1 MVIKNLEMKKIMD
14 QYLIDN
20 PNFTKSSN
28 EYIKFYR
35 DTHYKLNKEKLKNY
49 QKDYRL
55 NIKSNFDSKVH
66 LPEKEFLIELNKFI
80 YILKLKEMVTL
91 TELLKIVVYWSECN
105 NQSVKI
111 KRFKCYNKYPVNK
124 QLELMWKDI
133 NWFNDKWKKLLL

>member
-55 NIKSNFDSKVH
+55 NIKNNFDSKVR
-66 LPEKEFLIELNKFI
+66 LPEKEFLKDLNKFI

-111 KRFKCYNKYPVNK
+111 KRFKCYNKLPVNK